1 MCKLCGAKFEK
12 TLEILTDI
20 ADFPEDDYFC
30 TPCSPCKWIEN
41 QPTNK
46 HPERL
51 EYSYPTQTRRH
62 SGLPPRTQSKHS
74 DSAVNALYLSVT
86 DTYSQGEH
94 GRVAAV
100 PRTSVNVNVYNRQKP
115 AWGGS
120 AARWAVGVDVRSRS
134 ALKKSGQRE
143 GHNSRGT

>member
-1 MCKLCGAKFEK
+1 MC
-12 TLEILTDI
+12 I
-20 ADFPEDDYFC
+20 AHGTARQIRPPGNSNIQC
-30 TPCSPCKWIEN
+30 
-41 QPTNK
+41 PTFLIFDTCYN
-46 HPERL
+46 
-51 EYSYPTQTRRH
+51 
-62 SGLPPRTQSKHS
+62 
-74 DSAVNALYLSVT
+74 AVNALYLSVT

-134 ALKKSGQRE
+134 ALKKSGH
-143 GHNSRGT
+143 GKGTTHVGLEPTTPGWPAQT

>member
-1 MCKLCGAKFEK
+1 MY
-12 TLEILTDI
+12 DI
-20 ADFPEDDYFC
+20 
-30 TPCSPCKWIEN
+30 IHN
-41 QPTNK
+41 
-46 HPERL
+46 
-51 EYSYPTQTRRH
+51 SYLTQTRRH

-74 DSAVNALYLSVT
+74 NNAVNALYLSVT

-134 ALKKSGQRE
+134 ALKKSGH
-143 GHNSRGT
+143 GKGTTHVGLEPTTPGWPAQT